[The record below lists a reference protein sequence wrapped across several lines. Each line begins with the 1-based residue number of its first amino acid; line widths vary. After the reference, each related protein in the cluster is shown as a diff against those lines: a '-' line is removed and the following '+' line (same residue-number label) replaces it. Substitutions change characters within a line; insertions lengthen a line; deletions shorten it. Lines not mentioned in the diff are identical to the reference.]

1 VLDEPTAGLDPAGS
15 AEIYQFLLKLRKER
29 NTTII
34 IVSHTME
41 DIANFCDKVAVM
53 DHGKLVLVGKT
64 REVFNNK
71 DFLSQIGL
79 DVPQITELFYRLN
92 KKNPSIRK
100 DILTVEEAVNELR
113 RIMIN

>member
-1 VLDEPTAGLDPAGS
+1 
-15 AEIYQFLLKLRKER
+15 
-29 NTTII
+29 
-34 IVSHTME
+34 
-41 DIANFCDKVAVM
+41 
-53 DHGKLVLVGKT
+53 LVLVGKT